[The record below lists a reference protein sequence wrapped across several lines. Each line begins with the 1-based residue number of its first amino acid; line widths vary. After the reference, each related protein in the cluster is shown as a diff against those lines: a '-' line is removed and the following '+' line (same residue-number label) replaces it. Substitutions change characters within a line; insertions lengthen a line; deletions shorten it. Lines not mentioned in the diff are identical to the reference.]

1 MSAAA
6 CSTNTQIVNCVTLIL
21 LHKVCVHAHMHLN
34 SHIYV
39 CACIRVCPQ
48 NICTHTLYIYICVS
62 WRVHRSELV
71 RDICILGCWFTL
83 WFYPVVLLCGG
94 LMFCLVLFVSCRASH
109 ASASL
114 GRLHQDY
121 HLQTPSDSP
130 RAPHRHTPGR
140 VVGQSV
146 TPHRIPVGIVTSP
159 GISAALR
166 GKTACVPRVQGCHNS
181 DRGKTACVPRVQ
193 GRHNSDRGKVNFRL
207 TNKGCCDKVNER
219 HPWADNLLLLP
230 GSTQPVRMELGQFPS
245 PATAPSGSHTEGV
258 KNATEGVSDR
268 LGVKNVTEGVSDRL
282 GVKIS
287 GKYSG
292 LEQRNIHQVAPLFIE
307 CDSRYVRRLDYF
319 CPPHTEAY
327 SNIAAHRN
335 AACNTSHM
343 ANHARFDPRKSP
355 IAGNGLLKQSRVQP
369 MAKSQYEN
377 HIDSDQ
383 RKCITFDNVAYQDD
397 SASYAKKT
405 HCPLV
410 LEGTAGHYNRHI
422 NSTNLWEAVKLHL
435 FRYFQFN
442 PRIIWTSTIIFHRC
456 HI

>member
-1 MSAAA
+1 
-6 CSTNTQIVNCVTLIL
+6 
-21 LHKVCVHAHMHLN
+21 
-34 SHIYV
+34 
-39 CACIRVCPQ
+39 
-48 NICTHTLYIYICVS
+48 
-62 WRVHRSELV
+62 
-71 RDICILGCWFTL
+71 
-83 WFYPVVLLCGG
+83 
-94 LMFCLVLFVSCRASH
+94 MFCLVLFVSCRASH

-146 TPHRIPVGIVTSP
+146 TPHRIPVGIVISP
-159 GISAALR
+159 GISAAL
-166 GKTACVPRVQGCHNS
+166 G
-181 DRGKTACVPRVQ
+181 GKTACVPRVQ

-207 TNKGCCDKVNER
+207 TKKGCCDKVNER

-245 PATAPSGSHTEGV
+245 PVTAPSGSHTEGV
-258 KNATEGVSDR
+258 RDR

-282 GVKIS
+282 GVKTS
-287 GKYSG
+287 GKHSG
-292 LEQRNIHQVAPLFIE
+292 LEQQNTHQVAPLFIE

-327 SNIAAHRN
+327 SNIAARN

-355 IAGNGLLKQSRVQP
+355 LAGNGLLKQSRVQP

-422 NSTNLWEAVKLHL
+422 NSTNL
-435 FRYFQFN
+435 
-442 PRIIWTSTIIFHRC
+442 
-456 HI
+456 